1 MFKKN
6 KPEIQT
12 TWSEKMLEGFIKQF
26 FNPDRSFSPVIPF
39 IIMEKITAIDFNI
52 NQLKDESI
60 IYRGI
65 IPVKG
70 LEYIYF
76 FLSTDW
82 PTSKKHKGCI
92 GYLELVNGKTDLE
105 WPVPMI
111 RGFIRRGL
119 GFFTTV
125 NLLLRDSEIFAWKH
139 PIGLHIQI
147 FDDSGTLN
155 FDSNNIIE
163 TELGIESVQFYQKLK
178 VFEQDD
184 TKKFIS

>member
-39 IIMEKITAIDFNI
+39 IIMEKYTNINFNI
-52 NQLKDESI
+52 NQSRDESI
-60 IYRGI
+60 SYRGI

-70 LEYIYF
+70 LENIYF

-82 PTSKKHKGCI
+82 PTSKEHKGCI
-92 GYLELVNGKTDLE
+92 GYLELVNGKLDLE

-111 RGFIRRGL
+111 RGFIKRGL
-119 GFFTTV
+119 DFFTTV
-125 NLLLRDSEIFAWKH
+125 NLILRDAKIFGWKH
-139 PIGLHIQI
+139 PIGLHITI

-155 FDSNNIIE
+155 FDFNNILG
-163 TELGIESVQFYQKLK
+163 TELGIESVIFYQKLK
-178 VFEQDD
+178 IFEQDD